1 MELLAAPS
9 AGLDRDFPRCHL
21 LQPSPERVV
30 LIHGSAS
37 SWRQWNMLAGELTGF
52 HPIPLNLWGHGNQ
65 GSWHGEGPLDLAEEA
80 DAICQACPDRARFHL
95 VGHSYGGAVA
105 LKFALNHPERL
116 LSLTLIEPSCFHIL
130 KSAEASEAHLLDEI
144 RAVARGLNH
153 GVICGDYADGMQ
165 GFIDYWNGPG
175 SWRNL
180 AEDRK
185 AQYAHLALHVAHH
198 VWSLLEETTLLA
210 AYAELDLPTLIL
222 CGTRSPAPARA
233 VTRLLART
241 LPQARHR
248 TIGNA
253 GPMSPV
259 THPAV
264 VNPLILE
271 HLSMNSA
278 RRMIH

>member
-1 MELLAAPS
+1 
-9 AGLDRDFPRCHL
+9 
-21 LQPSPERVV
+21 
-30 LIHGSAS
+30 
-37 SWRQWNMLAGELTGF
+37 
-52 HPIPLNLWGHGNQ
+52 
-65 GSWHGEGPLDLAEEA
+65 
-80 DAICQACPDRARFHL
+80 
-95 VGHSYGGAVA
+95 
-105 LKFALNHPERL
+105 

-153 GVICGDYADGMQ
+153 GVICGDYAGGMQ

>member
-21 LQPSPERVV
+21 LQPPPERVV

-37 SWRQWNMLAGELTGF
+37 SWRQWNRLAGELTGF

-65 GSWHGEGPLDLAEEA
+65 GGWHGAGPLDLAEEA

-105 LKFALNHPERL
+105 VKFALNHPERL

-130 KSAEASEAHLLDEI
+130 KSAEASEAPLLDEI
-144 RAVARGLNH
+144 RAVARSLYH
-153 GVICGDYADGMQ
+153 GVICGDYAGGMQ
-165 GFIDYWNGPG
+165 RFIDYWNGPG

-180 AEDRK
+180 TEDGK

-198 VWSLLEETTLLA
+198 VWSLLEETTPLA

-222 CGTRSPAPARA
+222 CGTRSPAPSRA

-241 LPQARHR
+241 LPHARHR
-248 TIGNA
+248 TIANA
-253 GPMSPV
+253 GPMSPI
-259 THPAV
+259 THPAA